1 MIAVKSLQ
9 TRSCKLRNECSTTM
23 ADNNSL
29 GEDCTAQQLTVGAP
43 LKCIN
48 VLTPTNGIHETAAGM
63 LAAIQYPPAPA
74 HRLTELCE
82 S

>member
-1 MIAVKSLQ
+1 
-9 TRSCKLRNECSTTM
+9 M

-29 GEDCTAQQLTVGAP
+29 GEDCTAQQLTVDTL
-43 LKCIN
+43 LKRIN
-48 VLTPTNGIHETAAGM
+48 VLTPTNGVYEMAAGM